1 MQLSKEKG
9 KIRALFGIVVVVS
22 CFLNFCPI
30 GSYYSYGNM
39 APYVISYTRVKS
51 IDPNK
56 EIVEMNASP
65 WLVGSCG
72 VVQGFGF
79 VLGGWLAGKIG
90 PRPTATVGSF
100 IFTCSTFLTAGSLK
114 LSFWAVI
121 VTYGM
126 LSAIGLCMCYMAL
139 LTSVTQWL
147 PHHTGL
153 GIGLIMMGLGGS
165 SFAFIPL
172 QTAFI
177 NPNDEVPNH
186 QSNKYPEFFYFTQED
201 ILERVPTMFIILG
214 TIYVVFQL
222 ISIPFIVEYRDVEL
236 QSKSISSILKYVWS
250 IVKPR
255 MPNICW
261 QQHAKGEPGL
271 HKTMKET
278 ILESEHGSDHH
289 SSTVNTAKLSLEEV
303 EMETNVNLLELLKRW
318 DFYLILFGVIAVIAS
333 DSIILALYKIIGHNE
348 KYRDHVLAVIGS
360 IASLSNCV
368 GRILLGHLADQIP
381 CKVVL
386 VLIFG
391 GISSF
396 SYTFLAT
403 PIVGI
408 WMFGVWIFVIFLCIG
423 GSFSVLPTCC
433 RSWYGQKHFSTNYG
447 MLRSGTSIGGA
458 VSIIMSTYGYSAL
471 GWEGL
476 FLFTGSLCFLGM
488 LAIVIGGDRT
498 LKAKDEPNKGQ

>member
-1 MQLSKEKG
+1 MVQESSKEKG
-9 KIRALFGIVVVVS
+9 KSRFMFGIVVVVS

-30 GSYYSYGNM
+30 GSFYSYGNM
-39 APYVISYTRVKS
+39 TPYVISYTRVKS

-65 WLVGSCG
+65 WLVGSSG
-72 VVQGFGF
+72 VVRGFGC
-79 VLGGWLAGKIG
+79 VLGGWVAGIIG
-90 PRPTATVGSF
+90 PRPTAAVGSF
-100 IFTCSTFLTAGSLK
+100 IFTCSTFLTAFSLK

-126 LSAIGLCMCYMAL
+126 FSGIGFCMCYMAL
-139 LTSVTQWL
+139 VTTVTQWL

-177 NPNDEVPNH
+177 NPHDKEPNH
-186 QSNKYPEFFYFTQED
+186 QSNTYPEFFYFTQED

-236 QSKSISSILKYVWS
+236 
-250 IVKPR
+250 
-255 MPNICW
+255 
-261 QQHAKGEPGL
+261 H
-271 HKTMKET
+271 
-278 ILESEHGSDHH
+278 
-289 SSTVNTAKLSLEEV
+289 
-303 EMETNVNLLELLKRW
+303 
-318 DFYLILFGVIAVIAS
+318 
-333 DSIILALYKIIGHNE
+333 KIIGHNVQ
-348 KYRDHVLAVIGS
+348 YSDHVLAVIGS
-360 IASLSNCV
+360 IASLSNCIS
-368 GRILLGHLADQIP
+368 RILLGHLADQMP

-386 VLIFG
+386 VLILG
-391 GISSF
+391 ELSSF

-403 PIVGI
+403 PIVSI

-447 MLRSGTSIGGA
+447 IIRSGSSIGS
-458 VSIIMSTYGYSAL
+458 VISIIMSTYGYVVHWVGKGYFYSQVVCA
-471 GWEGL
+471 
-476 FLFTGSLCFLGM
+476 FLVCLL
-488 LAIVIGGDRT
+488 L
-498 LKAKDEPNKGQ
+498 

>member
-1 MQLSKEKG
+1 
-9 KIRALFGIVVVVS
+9 
-22 CFLNFCPI
+22 
-30 GSYYSYGNM
+30 
-39 APYVISYTRVKS
+39 
-51 IDPNK
+51 
-56 EIVEMNASP
+56 
-65 WLVGSCG
+65 
-72 VVQGFGF
+72 
-79 VLGGWLAGKIG
+79 
-90 PRPTATVGSF
+90 
-100 IFTCSTFLTAGSLK
+100 
-114 LSFWAVI
+114 
-121 VTYGM
+121 
-126 LSAIGLCMCYMAL
+126 MAL
-139 LTSVTQWL
+139 VTTVTQWL

-177 NPNDEVPNH
+177 NPHDKEPNH
-186 QSNKYPEFFYFTQED
+186 QSNTYPEFFYFTQED

-250 IVKPR
+250 VVKPR
-255 MPNICW
+255 RPNIRRR
-261 QQHAKGEPGL
+261 QDVKAEAGL
-271 HKTMKET
+271 HKTMSFKENT
-278 ILESEHGSDHH
+278 LESGCSSDHH
-289 SSTVNTAKLSLEEV
+289 STTVNTNELSLDRV
-303 EMETNVNLLELLKRW
+303 KSETNVNPLELLKRW
-318 DFYLILFGVIAVIAS
+318 DFYLILFGALTAITCDEIFLAS
-333 DSIILALYKIIGHNE
+333 YKIIGHNVQ
-348 KYRDHVLAVIGS
+348 YSDHVLAVIGS
-360 IASLSNCV
+360 IASLFNCIS
-368 GRILLGHLADQIP
+368 RILLGHLADQIP

-386 VLIFG
+386 VLILG
-391 GISSF
+391 GLSSF

-403 PIVGI
+403 PIVSI

-447 MLRSGTSIGGA
+447 IIRSGSSIGS
-458 VSIIMSTYGYSAL
+458 VISIIMSTYGYSAL